1 MSARRRHVPLR
12 SCVGCRKKNSKRE
25 MLRVVADQNNGV
37 AFDAGGKLPG
47 RGAYL
52 CSTCATSVGGI
63 RKKRLEH
70 TLRARITD
78 TEWNKVITDLKA
90 HAITPANPQDTL
102 TKSR

>member
-25 MLRVVADQNNGV
+25 MLRVVADRNNGV
-37 AFDAGGKLPG
+37 AFDAGGKLSG

-52 CSTCATSVGGI
+52 CLTCATTVGGV
-63 RKKRLEH
+63 RKKRLEY

-78 TEWNKVITDLKA
+78 TDWNKIITDLKA
-90 HAITPANPQDTL
+90 HAVTPANRQDAL